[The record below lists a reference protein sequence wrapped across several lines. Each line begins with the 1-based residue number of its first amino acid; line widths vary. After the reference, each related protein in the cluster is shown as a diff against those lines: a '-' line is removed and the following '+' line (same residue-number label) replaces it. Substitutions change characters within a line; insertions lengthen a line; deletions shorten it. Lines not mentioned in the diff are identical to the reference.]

1 MKLKEIVSKTKS
13 SWLRLISPTTIGAL
27 EISSSSIKYLLLQ
40 NNSVTQASLRLPVDI
55 IEKGKI
61 KNPTLFNQALKNLH
75 QQITPTTKPI
85 SVVLCAPQSLTY
97 TQSFTIPMVA
107 QNQLA
112 ESIKLNMQMISPTN
126 FEESFYDY
134 QEIAQRDD
142 MGQIELLGA
151 FSAKPPIGA
160 LSDALKG
167 TGFIPVAIE
176 FPALSLA
183 RLIRLRWGGLAQT
196 EDYLVIYLS
205 SEGLMALIL
214 KKGNLAFNRFTPW
227 AEITKSANSENLTF
241 DAIKEFIVDDI
252 SRVSTFYSGRTGSA
266 LENAILISPIF
277 NYEIITFVRDRIGMT
292 LHNLAIAEL
301 PKLQASWFPSL
312 GAAIR
317 GGIARSKD
325 VEISLAEQNTQSA
338 YLEEKIIDFSIVWRN
353 IVAGTLILVLAS
365 LLIMNYLFGKQQDYL
380 AHRIETEF
388 SGQSIANDAVVQKK
402 IDTFNKL
409 ISVVDAT
416 KSKERNWSPLL
427 GELTKVAG
435 SDIILRKVTV
445 DDKLNFI
452 LAGSAKS
459 DEQALAFKQ
468 RLLKLPFVASADLP
482 LSQITRE
489 NETAVFFDRLGGA
502 FKSLP
507 TSTPATTTTTSR

>member
-1 MKLKEIVSKTKS
+1 MQL
-13 SWLRLISPTTIGAL
+13 LSPTTIGAI

-40 NNSVTQASLRLPVDI
+40 NNTVTQASLRLPADI
-55 IEKGKI
+55 LEKGKI
-61 KNPTLFNQALKNLH
+61 KNPALFNQALKNLH
-75 QQITPTTKPI
+75 SQITPTTKPI

-97 TQSFTIPMVA
+97 TQSFTVPMVA

-134 QEIAQRDD
+134 QEIAQREDQ
-142 MGQIELLGA
+142 GQIELLGA
-151 FSAKPPIGA
+151 FSAKPPISA
-160 LSDALKG
+160 LSNALKA

-196 EDYLVIYLS
+196 EDYLVVYVS

-227 AEITKSANSENLTF
+227 SEITKKTDSDNLTF
-241 DAIKEFIVDDI
+241 DAIKEFIADDI
-252 SRVSTFYSGRTGSA
+252 SRVSTFYSGRTGSV
-266 LENAILISPIF
+266 LTNAVLISPVF
-277 NYEIITFVRDRIGMT
+277 NYEIITFVRDRLGLT

-301 PKLQASWFPSL
+301 PKLQASWFPAL

-325 VEISLAEQNTQSA
+325 VEISLAEKDTQSA
-338 YLEEKIIDFSIVWRN
+338 YLEEKIIDFAVVWRN

-365 LLIMNYLFGKQQDYL
+365 LLVMNYLFGKQQEYL

-388 SGQSIANDAVVQKK
+388 SGQSIANDAAVQKK
-402 IDTFNKL
+402 INTFNQL
-409 ISVVDAT
+409 IAVVDAT
-416 KSKERNWSPLL
+416 KSKERNWSSLFS
-427 GELTKVAG
+427 ELTKLAG
-435 SDIILRKVTV
+435 KDIVLRKITV

-452 LAGSAKS
+452 LAGSARS

-468 RLLKLPFVASADLP
+468 RLLKAPFVASADLP

-489 NETAVFFDRLGGA
+489 NETAVYFDRLGGI

-507 TSTPATTTTTSR
+507 TSTDSSATNL

>member
-1 MKLKEIVSKTKS
+1 MNLSPKDFLKKTKAA
-13 SWLRLISPTTIGAL
+13 WLQLLSPTTIGAL
-27 EISSSSIKYLLLQ
+27 EVSSSSIKYLLLK
-40 NNSVTQASLRLPVDI
+40 NNSVTQASLRLPPDI

-61 KNPTLFNQALKNLH
+61 KNPALFSQALKNLH
-75 QQITPTTKPI
+75 QQITPTAKPV
-85 SVVLCAPQSLTY
+85 SVILCAPQTLTY
-97 TQSFTIPMVA
+97 TQAFTIPMVA

-151 FSAKPPIGA
+151 FSAKPPIVA
-160 LSDALKG
+160 LGEALKNA
-167 TGFIPVAIE
+167 GFLPVAIE
-176 FPALSLA
+176 FPALALA

-196 EDYLVIYLS
+196 EDYLVVYLS

-227 AEITKSANSENLTF
+227 AEITKKADNENLTF
-241 DAIKEFIVDDI
+241 DAIKEFIADDI
-252 SRVSTFYSGRTGSA
+252 SRVSTFYSGRTGGV
-266 LENAILISPIF
+266 LNNAILISPVF
-277 NYEIITFVRDRIGMT
+277 NYEIITFVRERLGLT

-301 PKLQASWFPSL
+301 PKLQASWFPAL
-312 GAAIR
+312 GSALR

-325 VEISLAEQNTQSA
+325 VEISIAEQNTQSA
-338 YLEEKIIDFSIVWRN
+338 YLEEKIIDFAVVWRN

-365 LLIMNYLFGKQQDYL
+365 LFAMNYLFVKQQEYL
-380 AHRIETEF
+380 AHRIATEF
-388 SGQSIANDAVVQKK
+388 SGQSIANDAAVQKK
-402 IDTFNKL
+402 INTFNRL
-409 ISVVDAT
+409 IATVSAT
-416 KSKERNWSPLL
+416 KAKERNWSPLL
-427 GELTKVAG
+427 AALTEAAG
-435 SDIILRKVTV
+435 NDIVLRKITV

-468 RLLKLPFVASADLP
+468 RLLKLSFVASADLP

-489 NETAVFFDRLGGA
+489 NETAVFFDRLGGT

-507 TSTPATTTTTSR
+507 TSTPTTAKP